1 VHINNAPIICKLCG
15 DTLRDG
21 YDGYS
26 DQYAEWGK
34 TTVDSEGYKL
44 VDALYV
50 HCERCL
56 TTNREDDDNV

>member
-1 VHINNAPIICKLCG
+1 MRMDNTPIICKLCG

-26 DQYAEWGK
+26 DQYAEWG
-34 TTVDSEGYKL
+34 TTDTGL
-44 VDALYV
+44 NNPTQRPALYV

-56 TTNREDDDNV
+56 TTNRED